1 MWPPIQSEAHQF
13 GSLTPKN
20 GGAGENIGGMMLKII
35 EMAKMSTPIK
45 KDGATDLGAL
55 IGAIVGAS
63 LVYWGLASLTTHP
76 LGSIIVLTVA
86 AGAFIG
92 LAIGIGI
99 GSLIDLRLTPKVD
112 QIADEDADHKISK
125 NLPNG
130 RR

>member
-1 MWPPIQSEAHQF
+1 
-13 GSLTPKN
+13 
-20 GGAGENIGGMMLKII
+20 MLKII

-55 IGAIVGAS
+55 IGAIVGS
-63 LVYWGLASLTTHP
+63 GLVYWGLASLTTHP